1 MGEKNILNS
10 YENLSVKFVAKA
22 KAALVKE
29 TWHARV
35 LGDHEVFGKTVV
47 SLISSGSER
56 GGYMDY
62 FGGNRYPMET
72 GYAVVMEVLET
83 GGKVESVKPG
93 ELIFASAPHSLYN
106 IVGDDEIVPVL
117 DGMPP
122 EEAVLCRF
130 PAVSMTTMLKT
141 QIRPVEPVLV
151 TGLGIVGLMCAQMMK
166 HCGYDVYAVDHNE
179 RRRAIARECGL
190 IQVYSAV
197 GECSAA
203 GRFGLAIECSGA
215 EQAALDALDALRKGG
230 ELSLVG
236 VPWYRGTDTWA
247 HDVFRKVFYGFI
259 TLTSGWEWS
268 IPRHSTEFI
277 SGSNYGNF
285 AVGMEWIRSG
295 DIKVNGIYELVTP
308 EECDRVYQA
317 IVNKTASRTCTIFDW
332 RTLSAL

>member
-1 MGEKNILNS
+1 MNS

-29 TWHARV
+29 TLHGRV
-35 LGDHEVFGKTVV
+35 LGDHEIFGKTIV

-62 FGGNRYPMET
+62 FGGNQYPVET
-72 GYAVVMEVLET
+72 GYAVVMEVLGT
-83 GGKVESVKPG
+83 GERVEGIKPG
-93 ELIFASAPHSLYN
+93 DLVFASAPHCLYN
-106 IVGDDEIVPVL
+106 IVGDDAVVPVL
-117 DGMPP
+117 EGMAP

-166 HCGYDVYAVDHNE
+166 HCGYEVYAVDHNKK
-179 RRRAIARECGL
+179 RRETARECGL
-190 IQVYSAV
+190 TRVYPSV
-197 GECSAA
+197 EDCPAA

-215 EQAALDALDALRKGG
+215 EQAALNALDALRKGG

-247 HDVFRKVFYGFI
+247 HDVFHKVFYGFI

-268 IPRHSTEFI
+268 IPRHSTEFMP
-277 SGSNYGNF
+277 GSNYGNF
-285 AVGMEWIRSG
+285 AIGMEWIRNG
-295 DIKVNGIYELVTP
+295 DIKVDGIYELASP

-317 IVNKTASRTCTIFDW
+317 IVNKTAPKTCAIFDW
-332 RTLSAL
+332 RTLSVL

>member
-1 MGEKNILNS
+1 MDTIQNLN
-10 YENLSVKFVAKA
+10 VKFVAQGKA
-22 KAALVKE
+22 ELLEE
-29 TWHARV
+29 TLPGRQ
-35 LGDHEVFGKTVV
+35 LEDHELFGKTLV

-83 GGKVESVKPG
+83 GNLVKGVKPG
-93 ELIFASAPHSLYN
+93 DLVFASAPHSLYN
-106 IVGDDEIVPVL
+106 LVKDDNIVPVL
-117 DGMPP
+117 EGMLP

-141 QIRPVEPVLV
+141 GIKPVEPVLV
-151 TGLGIVGLMCAQMMK
+151 TGLGIVGLMCAQMMQ
-166 HCGYDVYAVDHNE
+166 HCGYPVYAVDPGE
-179 RRRAIARECGL
+179 KRRRIAEECGL
-190 IQVYSAV
+190 RHVYSSV
-197 GECSAA
+197 KECPAA

-215 EQAALDALDALRKGG
+215 EQAALDALDVLRKGG

-247 HDVFRKVFYGFI
+247 HDVFHKIFYGFI

-268 IPRHSTEFI
+268 IPRHSTEFAP
-277 SGSNYGNF
+277 GSNYGNF

-295 DIKVNGIYELVTP
+295 DLKVKGIYELANP
-308 EECDRVYQA
+308 EQCDAAYQA
-317 IVNKTASRTCTIFDW
+317 IVQKTMAKTCTIFDW
-332 RTLSAL
+332 RHLG